1 MKIDRIVVENLEQN
15 EFPLDLLSPNYY
27 DITIPVCVYW
37 ENGEF
42 VYGSDNLDY
51 VTGVWS
57 PIGDFC
63 EEYFISKAKELNV
76 QHLIIGTLQ
85 TETQFFVVGFLEPR
99 VIGKR
104 G

>member
-1 MKIDRIVVENLEQN
+1 MKIERIVVDNLDQN
-15 EFPLDLLSPNYY
+15 EFPLDLLWCNSYAK
-27 DITIPVCVYW
+27 ITVPTAVIW

-42 VYGSDNLDY
+42 VYNTEPDI
-51 VTGVWS
+51 VTGIWS

-76 QHLIIGTLQ
+76 KQLVIGILQ
-85 TETQFFVVGFLEPR
+85 TETQFFVVGFLET
-99 VIGKR
+99 VIGER